1 MDARLL
7 GEHAICSDCPQQV
20 HDEIFKAPMS
30 WMLYLSN
37 VLQLVIHRFYYST
50 LTEQK
55 LVGYAHQGSFQ
66 KPKNQP
72 MEHLP
77 LWAIPLNVLCMCI
90 LWFLHTWSGGC
101 RRSWCPCTCRAAL
114 SWWTTSEG
122 LPRHVPVQQTGCM
135 RPRGGTNSACACRR
149 LPNRSAS
156 DIGN

>member
-77 LWAIPLNVLCMCI
+77 LCAMPLNTLWTCI
-90 LWFLHTWSGGC
+90 LWFRHTLRGV
-101 RRSWCPCTCRAAL
+101 L
-114 SWWTTSEG
+114 SAKLMPVHLPSSTFLMNSARGMATSFSSSTNRLYETTSG
-122 LPRHVPVQQTGCM
+122 KRWRIYLQTFS
-135 RPRGGTNSACACRR
+135 R
-149 LPNRSAS
+149 
-156 DIGN
+156 